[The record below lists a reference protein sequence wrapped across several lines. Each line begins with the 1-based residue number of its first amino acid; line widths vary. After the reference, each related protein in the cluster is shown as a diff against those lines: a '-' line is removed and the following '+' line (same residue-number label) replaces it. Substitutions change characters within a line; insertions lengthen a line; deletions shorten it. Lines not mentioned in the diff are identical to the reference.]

1 MTSCKPHPN
10 NAPGDFYVE
19 DGCCLSCGMPTKV
32 ADDLFAYTGDGHC
45 YVSKQPSNAAE
56 MHRMIQAFE
65 VQDVGCIRYKGSNR
79 VVQIKLVA
87 CGEAE
92 QCDQLDGDL
101 AALGEEV
108 AADRRGL
115 QATAIA
121 TAAPA
126 PLPVFV
132 PVTTSAPKTGRAW
145 WRFWD

>member
-1 MTSCKPHPN
+1 M
-10 NAPGDFYVE
+10 
-19 DGCCLSCGMPTKV
+19 
-32 ADDLFAYTGDGHC
+32 FAYTADGHC

-101 AALGEEV
+101 VALSKEV
-108 AADRRGL
+108 AADRAL

-121 TAAPA
+121 TTASAPA
-126 PLPVFV
+126 PA
-132 PVTTSAPKTGRAW
+132 PVTPSALGTGRAW